1 MGILVIKTGVL
12 VGAQSGADQDG
23 YLGYQD
29 GDLDRGARRSV
40 EFLDYKT
47 RRKSKHN
54 KLEKIYLVAII
65 IKTRSRRTVRPRQDL
80 CASDLTRTEV
90 SQYSHSDDIRE
101 TDRQQQQ
108 QFVSIKPFL
117 PIWKSLVSIHSF
129 IINSFYSSQAL
140 CTVRQG
146 LQTKKKHCTV
156 LQPDHCTTGLQTQ
169 NSISETSSK
178 SQVLDKFG
186 INWLYRKTKCT

>member
-1 MGILVIKTGVL
+1 MK
-12 VGAQSGADQDG
+12 
-23 YLGYQD
+23 
-29 GDLDRGARRSV
+29 
-40 EFLDYKT
+40 
-47 RRKSKHN
+47 
-54 KLEKIYLVAII
+54 
-65 IKTRSRRTVRPRQDL
+65 RSRRTVRPRQDL

-140 CTVRQG
+140 CI
-146 LQTKKKHCTV
+146 V
-156 LQPDHCTTGLQTQ
+156 LQDCRHKTQYQKPLQNLKYWINSESIGYIGKQ
-169 NSISETSSK
+169 NVHRTNNNIINLISISISTSMIGNEH
-178 SQVLDKFG
+178 LE
-186 INWLYRKTKCT
+186 L

>member
-1 MGILVIKTGVL
+1 MGILVIKTDVL
-12 VGAQSGADQDG
+12 VGAQNGADQDG

-129 IINSFYSSQAL
+129 IHYKFLLQFPG
-140 CTVRQG
+140 TV
-146 LQTKKKHCTV
+146 
-156 LQPDHCTTGLQTQ
+156 HCTTGTADEKKTLHCTTAGPLYYRTADTKL
-169 NSISETSSK
+169 NIRNLFKISSI
-178 SQVLDKFG
+178 G
-186 INWLYRKTKCT
+186 